1 MPFCHSCGSSLEAAD
16 RFCPQCGTGIRG
28 TGTSESSAV
37 PPTEK
42 AIPEGEMKYGGV
54 GIRFVAQIF
63 DGIIIFIFYFVVGYI
78 TASIFGGLKEGGFD
92 LHGGPAILV
101 IMLTLAFGIAY
112 FTVFEVLWRG
122 QSLGKKLIGIRV
134 VREDGGPIDLTAA
147 LVRNILRIVDGFA
160 CYLVA
165 AILVWNSPLRQRLG
179 DRIAHT
185 VVVKMTR
192 A

>member
-16 RFCPQCGTGIRG
+16 RFCPQCGAAIRG

-42 AIPEGEMKYGGV
+42 AVPGGEMKYRGV
-54 GIRFVAQIF
+54 GIRFAAQIV
-63 DGIIIFIFYFVVGYI
+63 DGIIILIFYFVIGYI
-78 TASIFGGLKEGGFD
+78 TASIFGGLKEGGFE

-101 IMLTLAFGIAY
+101 IMLTLGFGIVY
-112 FTVFEVLWRG
+112 FTVFEALWRG
-122 QSLGKKLIGIRV
+122 QSLGKKLTGIRV
-134 VREDGGPIDLTAA
+134 VREDGSSIDLTAA
-147 LVRNILRIVDGFA
+147 LVRNILRLVDGFA

-165 AILVWNSPLRQRLG
+165 AILVWSSPLKQRLG

-185 VVVKMTR
+185 VVVKAR
-192 A
+192 